1 MAQLRVR
8 CPEIGID
15 SWGERRIGYNWVEA
29 LEIIFE
35 YMECI
40 YVFQDLYS
48 EYKFSPIVFEDIS
61 F

>member
-35 YMECI
+35 YVECI

-48 EYKFSPIVFEDIS
+48 E
-61 F
+61 